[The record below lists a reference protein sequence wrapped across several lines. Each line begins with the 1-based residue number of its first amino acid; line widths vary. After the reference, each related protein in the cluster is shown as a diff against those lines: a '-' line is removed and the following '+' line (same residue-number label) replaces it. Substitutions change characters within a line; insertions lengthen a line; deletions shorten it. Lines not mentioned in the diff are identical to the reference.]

1 MSKER
6 AVRSSQKFK
15 PTSESKKQVS
25 FKSRERPKF
34 KSGTRPKNR
43 SRDSGKKETII
54 SRSGSRPSYRSSSRS
69 SNRSSDRRS
78 FDRRSSDRRPSSSRS
93 SDRRPSDSRSSD
105 RRPSDR
111 RSSSSRSSDRRPSS
125 SRSSDR
131 RPSDRRSSDRRSS
144 DRGNIELHSAT
155 CAKCKKETQ
164 VPFKPTG
171 KKPVFCRECF
181 QDQKP
186 RDGSRQERRSPSRSG
201 GRSNYQSSSRS
212 SNRYDSRSRRPSERG
227 NIELHSATCAKC
239 KKETQVPFKPTGS
252 KPVYCRE
259 CFQEQKPRD
268 GSRQERRSPSRSG
281 SRPSYRSSNRSSART
296 GDRNRRSSDRRSSDR
311 GNVELHTAIC
321 AKCKKETQVPFKPT
335 GSKPV
340 YCRECFQDQ
349 MLEVESAQVTN
360 NNHNNDGEV
369 VERFGDRPGP
379 YRANKRMHQTT
390 CRTCDKEILIPFK
403 PKTNKPIY
411 CPDCYKKVT

>member
-1 MSKER
+1 MSKDR

-15 PTSESKKQVS
+15 PTNKSKKQVS

-34 KSGTRPKNR
+34 KSGTKPKNR
-43 SRDSGKKETII
+43 SRDSGKAETRR
-54 SRSGSRPSYRSSSRS
+54 SRSGSRPTYRSSSRS
-69 SNRSSDRRS
+69 SDR
-78 FDRRSSDRRPSSSRS
+78 
-93 SDRRPSDSRSSD
+93 RSSD

-111 RSSSSRSSDRRPSS
+111 RQSDR
-125 SRSSDR
+125 RSSDR
-131 RPSDRRSSDRRSS
+131 RPSDRRQSDRRPS
-144 DRGNIELHSAT
+144 DRRPSDRRQSDRRPSDRRQSERGNVELHDAT

-171 KKPVFCRECF
+171 KKLVYCRECF

-186 RDGSRQERRSPSRSG
+186 QDGFRQVRRSPSHSG
-201 GRSNYQSSSRS
+201 SRSNYQSSHRS
-212 SNRYDSRSRRPSERG
+212 SNRNDSRSRRSSDRG
-227 NIELHSATCAKC
+227 NVELHTVTCAKC

-252 KPVYCRE
+252 KPVFCRE
-259 CFQEQKPRD
+259 CFQDQKPQG
-268 GSRQERRSPSRSG
+268 GSREVRRSPSRSG
-281 SRPSYRSSNRSSART
+281 SRPSYRSSNRSSSRT
-296 GDRNRRSSDRRSSDR
+296 GDRNRRSSER

-340 YCRECFQDQ
+340 YCRECFQNQ
-349 MLEVESAQVTN
+349 VLEVETTQVTN
-360 NNHNNDGEV
+360 NSQDIVTEV

-390 CRTCDKEILIPFK
+390 CRTCNKEILIPFK

-411 CPDCYKKVT
+411 CPDCYQKVVDKK